1 MSFSVLGHLLLFF
14 VNFKYAHK
22 QSKLYQKMLNLDI
35 ARIFDEIADI
45 LELKGENAFKIRAY
59 RKAALTIETLTQDLK
74 VIAERGGV
82 KELKKIPGVGVG
94 IAKKIVEI
102 AETGDCKKHR
112 ELKQETPSE
121 LLELLAIPRVG
132 PKTIAKV
139 HQELGIT
146 TIEDLEEAA
155 KSNKLAVLSGFG
167 AKVEENIV
175 KGIEQYRSYQ
185 GRALLSKALP
195 YAELIVSELKK
206 LDAVERIVIAG
217 SLRRMRETVGDIDI
231 LVVSKR
237 SADVMDAFTSLEGVE
252 DVIAK
257 GETKSSIRLKGIN
270 ADVRVVDAVSF
281 GAASHYFTG
290 SKHHN
295 VRIRELGVKNGL
307 KINEYGVFRGEERIG
322 GETEE
327 DVFASVGLTYIPPEL
342 REDRG
347 EVKAAKAGRIPEL
360 IEISDLKGDLHVHTN
375 WSDGRD
381 SIEEMANAAIALG
394 YEYIA
399 VADHSPAVGIAGGL
413 NEEKIVKRQD
423 EIEKVNK
430 SFEAEGVNFKVL
442 NAVEVDIKSNF
453 SLDFPDGILKEMDIV
468 VGAVHSK
475 FSQDRETM
483 TKRIV
488 TAMENPN
495 VDIIAHPTGRLLG
508 KRDPYEVDM
517 EKLMAAAK
525 DTGTVMEL
533 NSFPERLDLNDLHC
547 RMAKEYGVLVAISTD
562 AHDTM
567 QMQAVRRYGVATA
580 RRGWLEPEDVLNTR
594 GLEEIMN
601 GVR

>member
-1 MSFSVLGHLLLFF
+1 
-14 VNFKYAHK
+14 
-22 QSKLYQKMLNLDI
+22 MLNLDI

-45 LELKGENAFKIRAY
+45 LEVQGENTFKIRAY

-82 KELKKIPGVGVG
+82 KELKKIPGIGEG

-112 ELKQETPSE
+112 ELKREMPSE

-132 PKTIAKV
+132 PKTIAKL

-146 TIEDLEEAA
+146 NIEDLEKAA
-155 KSNKLAVLSGFG
+155 GTHKLAGLPGLG
-167 AKVEENIV
+167 TKVEENIL

-185 GRALLSKALP
+185 GRVLLSKALP
-195 YAELIVSELKK
+195 YAESIVNELKK
-206 LDAVERIVIAG
+206 LDAVERILIAG
-217 SLRRMRETVGDIDI
+217 SLRRMRETIGDIDI

-237 SADVMDAFTSLEGVE
+237 PEEVMDAFTSLDGVE

-257 GETKSSIRLKGIN
+257 GETKSSIVLKGI
-270 ADVRVVDAVSF
+270 DVDLRVVDAASF
-281 GAASHYFTG
+281 GAAAHYFTG

-295 VRIRELGVKNGL
+295 IRIRELGVRRGL
-307 KINEYGVFRGEERIG
+307 KINEYGIFRGDERIG
-322 GETEE
+322 GEREE
-327 DVFASVGLTYIPPEL
+327 DVFESVGLAYIPPEL

-347 EVKAAKAGRIPEL
+347 EVEAAKENKIPTL
-360 IEISDLKGDLHVHTN
+360 IGISDLKGDLHVHTN
-375 WSDGRD
+375 WSDGKN
-381 SIEEMANAAIALG
+381 SIEEMAEAALLLG

-413 NEEKIVKRQD
+413 NEEKIATRQT
-423 EIEKVNK
+423 EIERTNK
-430 SFEAEGVNFKVL
+430 RLEAEGVNFRVL
-442 NAVEVDIKSNF
+442 SAAEVDIKSDF
-453 SLDFPDGILKEMDIV
+453 SMDFSDEILRDFDVV
-468 VGAVHSK
+468 VGAVHTK
-475 FSQDRETM
+475 FSQDRTTM

-517 EKLMAAAK
+517 EQLMAVAK
-525 DTGTVMEL
+525 DTGTILEL
-533 NSFPERLDLNDLHC
+533 NSFPTRLDLNDIHC
-547 RMAKEYGVLVAISTD
+547 KMAKDYGVLIAISTD
-562 AHDTM
+562 AHDAT
-567 QMQAVRRYGVATA
+567 QMGAVIKYGVATA
-580 RRGWLEPEDVLNTR
+580 RRGWLEPKDVVNTR
-594 GLEEIMN
+594 ELEEVLKMVK
-601 GVR
+601 G

>member
-1 MSFSVLGHLLLFF
+1 MH
-14 VNFKYAHK
+14 
-22 QSKLYQKMLNLDI
+22 NLDT
-35 ARIFDEIADI
+35 ARIFNEIADI
-45 LELKGENAFKIRAY
+45 LEVKGENAFKIRAY

-82 KELKKIPGVGVG
+82 KELKNIPGIGEG

-112 ELKQETPSE
+112 ELKQEMPSE

-132 PKTIAKV
+132 PKMIAKV

-146 TIEDLEEAA
+146 NIEELEQAA
-155 KSNKLAVLSGFG
+155 RAHKLEGIPGFG
-167 AKVEENIV
+167 AKVEENIL

-185 GRALLSKALP
+185 GRVLLSKALP
-195 YAELIVSELKK
+195 YAESIVNELKK
-206 LDAVERIVIAG
+206 LDVVEQIIIAG
-217 SLRRMRETVGDIDI
+217 SLRRMRETIGDIDI

-237 SADVMDAFTSLEGVE
+237 PSEVMDAFTSLDGVE

-257 GETKSSIRLKGIN
+257 GTTKSSIIINGIN
-270 ADVRVVDAVSF
+270 ADVRVVEAVSF
-281 GAASHYFTG
+281 GAAAHYFTG

-295 VRIRELGVKNGL
+295 VRIRELGMKKGL
-307 KINEYGVFRGEERIG
+307 KINEYGIFRGDERIG
-322 GETEE
+322 GEHEE
-327 DVFASVGLTYIPPEL
+327 DVFASVGLSYIPPEL

-347 EVKAAKAGRIPEL
+347 EVEAAKENRIPTL
-360 IEISDLKGDLHVHTN
+360 IELSDLKGDLHVHTN

-381 SIEEMANAAIALG
+381 SIEEMAKAALALG

-413 NEEKIVKRQD
+413 NEEKIPKRQE
-423 EIEKVNK
+423 EIERVNTR
-430 SFEAEGVNFKVL
+430 FEGDRIQFRVL
-442 NAVEVDIKSNF
+442 NSVEVDIKSDFTMDF
-453 SLDFPDGILKEMDIV
+453 SDETLKDFDVV

-475 FSQDRETM
+475 FTQDRETM

-488 TAMENPN
+488 TAMENPH

-517 EKLMAAAK
+517 EQLMAAAK
-525 DTGTVMEL
+525 DTGTMLEL
-533 NSFPERLDLNDLHC
+533 NSFPERLDLNDMHC
-547 RMAKEYGVLVAISTD
+547 KMAKDYGVLIAISTD
-562 AHDTM
+562 AHATT
-567 QMQAVRRYGVATA
+567 QMRDVIMYGVATA
-580 RRGWLEPEDVLNTR
+580 RRGWLEPEDVVNTR
-594 GLEEIMN
+594 ALEEVLKM
-601 GVR
+601 VKK

>member
-1 MSFSVLGHLLLFF
+1 MH
-14 VNFKYAHK
+14 
-22 QSKLYQKMLNLDI
+22 NLDI
-35 ARIFDEIADI
+35 ARIFNEIADI
-45 LELKGENAFKIRAY
+45 LEVKGENAFKIRAY
-59 RKAALTIETLTQDLK
+59 RKAALTIETLTQDLT

-82 KELKKIPGVGVG
+82 KELKKIPGIGEG

-112 ELKQETPSE
+112 ELKQEMPTE

-146 TIEDLEEAA
+146 NIEELEQAA
-155 KSNKLAVLSGFG
+155 KSHMLAGIPGFG

-175 KGIEQYRSYQ
+175 KGIAQYRSYQ
-185 GRALLSKALP
+185 GRALLSVALP
-195 YAELIVSELKK
+195 YAESIVAELKQ
-206 LDAVERIVIAG
+206 LDAVEQLIIAG
-217 SLRRMRETVGDIDI
+217 SLRRMRETIGDIDI
-231 LVVSKR
+231 LAVSKR
-237 SADVMDAFTSLEGVE
+237 PNEVMDAFTSLEGVE

-257 GETKSSIRLKGIN
+257 GETKSSIIINGIN

-281 GAASHYFTG
+281 GAAAHYFTG

-295 VRIRELGVKNGL
+295 VRIRELGVKKGL
-307 KINEYGVFRGEERIG
+307 KINEYGVFRGDERIG
-322 GETEE
+322 GEHEE
-327 DVFASVGLTYIPPEL
+327 DVFASVGLAYIPPEL

-347 EVKAAKAGRIPEL
+347 EVEAAKENRIPKL
-360 IEISDLKGDLHVHTN
+360 IELSDLKGDLHVHTN

-381 SIEEMANAAIALG
+381 SIEEMAEAALALG

-413 NEEKIVKRQD
+413 NEEKIPKRQA
-423 EIEKVNK
+423 EIERVNTR
-430 SFEAEGVNFKVL
+430 FEDEGVKFRVL
-442 NAVEVDIKSNF
+442 NAVEVDIKSDLSMDF
-453 SLDFPDGILKEMDIV
+453 SDEILKALDVV

-475 FSQDRETM
+475 FSQDRPTM

-488 TAMENPN
+488 TAMENPH

-517 EKLMAAAK
+517 EQLMAAAK
-525 DTGTVMEL
+525 DTGTMLEL
-533 NSFPERLDLNDLHC
+533 NSFPTRLDLNDLHC
-547 RMAKEYGVLVAISTD
+547 KMAKDYGVLVAISTD
-562 AHDTM
+562 AHATT
-567 QMQAVRRYGVATA
+567 QMQDVRMYGVATA
-580 RRGWLEPEDVLNTR
+580 RRGWLEPKDVLNTR
-594 GLEEIMN
+594 GLKELMKC
-601 GVR
+601 VKD